1 MQDDESRRNR
11 TDFIVNDMKDW
22 LETKFKNGIP
32 AANYGATAYAAMKTR
47 NCSICKK
54 NLYSLWKKEKFDT
67 MNEAHKSL
75 YLQDGIEKLGPV
87 HMEYAKRMAEITD
100 PTNNSFKSLHLFAF
114 NGRPMNN
121 VKANASTASGGRKK
135 RRRSR
140 RKSRRGNKSRKS
152 RRKRRKSR
160 KKRKRRTRRRRRR

>member
-11 TDFIVNDMKDW
+11 TEFIINNMKDW
-22 LETKFKNGIP
+22 LETRFINGIP
-32 AANYGATAYAAMKTR
+32 ASNYGPKAYAAMKTG
-47 NCSICKK
+47 NCSICKN
-54 NLYSLWKKEKFDT
+54 NLYSLWKTEKFDK
-67 MNEAHKSL
+67 MSDSDKEVYKN
-75 YLQDGIEKLGPV
+75 DGIEKLGPA
-87 HMEYAKRMAEITD
+87 HMQLAKSEAKIKN
-100 PTNNSFKSLHLFAF
+100 PNNNSFEYLPLFTYS
-114 NGRPMNN
+114 GRPMNN
-121 VKANASTASGGRKK
+121 VKAKAKASGGRK

>member
-11 TDFIVNDMKDW
+11 TEFIVNNMKEW

-32 AANYGATAYAAMKTR
+32 ASNYGAAAYAKMKTG
-47 NCSICKK
+47 NCSICKN
-54 NLYSLWKKEKFDT
+54 NLYSLWKTEKFDK
-67 MNEAHKSL
+67 MSDNDKEVYKN
-75 YLQDGIEKLGPV
+75 DGIEKLGPT
-87 HMEYAKRMAEITD
+87 HMEYAKSLAEITD
-100 PTNNSFKSLHLFAF
+100 PTNNSFKSLYLFNF
-114 NGRPMNN
+114 KGRPMNS
-121 VKANASTASGGRKK
+121 VKVKASGGRK